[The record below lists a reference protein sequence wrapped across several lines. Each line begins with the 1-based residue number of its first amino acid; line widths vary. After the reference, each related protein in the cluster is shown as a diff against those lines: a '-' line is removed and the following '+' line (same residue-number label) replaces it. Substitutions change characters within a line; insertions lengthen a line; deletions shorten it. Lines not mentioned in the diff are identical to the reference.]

1 MRGGFVIGIDGGGTK
16 TRALVADLYARTLG
30 RSKAGPSN
38 VQTVGAE
45 ATYTALDA
53 VVAAAL
59 ADAGVSGEP
68 QALCLGMAGAGRA
81 ADRAL
86 IEGWA
91 TSRFPGAVVCV
102 VHDGQLV
109 LAAGTPEG
117 WGVAVISGTGSLAYG
132 ENAAGR
138 SVRAGGWGYLLG
150 DEGSG
155 YAIGLAAL
163 RAVARAA
170 DGRGHATALTEAV
183 LEHWSLEVPQ
193 ALIRHVYGGE
203 MEREDIAALAPL
215 VMQTAEQD
223 DAVARV
229 ILEDAGRELALAAQ
243 AVIERLAL
251 PAPAPCALAGGVL
264 LHSEIVRAS
273 FKASLDAAGVTARP
287 VTRVPDPVEG
297 AVKLALEA
305 TI

>member
-1 MRGGFVIGIDGGGTK
+1 
-16 TRALVADLYARTLG
+16 
-30 RSKAGPSN
+30 
-38 VQTVGAE
+38 
-45 ATYTALDA
+45 
-53 VVAAAL
+53 
-59 ADAGVSGEP
+59 
-68 QALCLGMAGAGRA
+68 
-81 ADRAL
+81 
-86 IEGWA
+86 
-91 TSRFPGAVVCV
+91 
-102 VHDGQLV
+102 
-109 LAAGTPEG
+109 
-117 WGVAVISGTGSLAYG
+117 VAVISGTGSLAYG

-183 LEHWSLEVPQ
+183 LAHWSLPCPQ
-193 ALIRHVYGGE
+193 ALIRHVYGGG

-215 VMQTAEQD
+215 VMRTAKDGE
-223 DAVARV
+223 AVARA

-251 PAPAPCALAGGVL
+251 PAPVPCALAGGVL

-273 FKASLDAAGVTARP
+273 FTASLDVAGVTARP

>member
-59 ADAGVSGEP
+59 ADAGVSGP
-68 QALCLGMAGAGRA
+68 PASICLGMAGAGRS
-81 ADRAL
+81 ADRA
-86 IEGWA
+86 IIKGWA
-91 TSRFPGAVVCV
+91 TSRFPGAVVRV

-170 DGRGHATALTEAV
+170 DERGRATALTEAV
-183 LEHWSLEVPQ
+183 LANGSLPCPQ
-193 ALIRHVYGGE
+193 ALIRHVYGGG
-203 MEREDIAALAPL
+203 MGREDIAALVPL
-215 VMQTAEQD
+215 VLEAAQD
-223 DAVARV
+223 DAVARA

-251 PAPAPCALAGGVL
+251 PAPVPCALAGGVL

-273 FKASLDAAGVTARP
+273 FTASLDVAGVTARP

-297 AVKLALEA
+297 AVKLALE
-305 TI
+305 TMI